1 MAYIKFCVIAVET
14 SLRDQS
20 VYITFNKEVDSDSL
34 NYQNIILA
42 CNNLVTSP
50 LAAYDIILGKDLK
63 TLCLKFVDSPVVNQP
78 YILIL
83 QDKILD
89 LEGNNLDKSLF
100 RNVTFKSSVTSSIT
114 INSPANFEVITSQT
128 FSWTETGDNLVNS
141 YRLQVSTDTGFHN
154 LEVNSLIKD
163 QTSVTLGA
171 PLKVGQYFF
180 RVRAEQDN
188 MFGVWSEIYTFL
200 IQKSSE
206 DNEEKPT
213 DGSSATENDDVPV
226 EDLVGDILDDKLV
239 LLEQPSNGITPASF
253 SFLFSDSLDPSDI
266 KVSVIR
272 SDF

>member
-63 TLCLKFVDSPVVNQP
+63 TLCLKFIDSPVVNQP
-78 YILIL
+78 YVLVL

-171 PLKVGQYFF
+171 PLKVGQHFF
-180 RVRAEQDN
+180 RVRAEQDD
-188 MFGVWSEIYTFL
+188 MFGIWSEIYTFL
-200 IQKSSE
+200 IQEVSGH
-206 DNEEKPT
+206 EEKPT
-213 DGSSATENDDVPV
+213 DGSSVVENEDVTV
-226 EDLVGDILDDKLV
+226 EDLVGDILDDKLT

-253 SFLFSDSLDPSDI
+253 SFLFSDNLDPSDI
-266 KVSVIR
+266 KISVIR